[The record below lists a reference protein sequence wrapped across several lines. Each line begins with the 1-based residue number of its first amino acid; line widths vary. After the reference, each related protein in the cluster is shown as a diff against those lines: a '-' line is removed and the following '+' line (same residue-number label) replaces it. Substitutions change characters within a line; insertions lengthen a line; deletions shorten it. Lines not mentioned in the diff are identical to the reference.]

1 MTVLLLLQGHFGQG
15 RKPLNLVEQF
25 LSFGYLLF
33 LPNFLIGLVGVMG
46 LLCFKPA
53 QALYSVVAMPFLVTF
68 RIVSKGENQDALSA
82 TIARCKAEMKSNP
95 LFVYSI
101 EVVIDGDRH
110 FLYEDDPRV
119 SIIRVPDDYQTPK
132 LTRFKARALHYAVMN
147 SKHSDK
153 TWTVYL
159 DEETQPTA
167 SGIQGLCR
175 MISEE
180 EESGRLRV
188 GQGAILY
195 NRTFSS
201 SRFLTLADCIR
212 TGDDFGRYYFQHLI
226 GRPLFGL
233 HGSWVVA
240 RNDIVKSSG
249 GFDVG
254 PHGHITEDAHWAL
267 VLVQNGIQT
276 RWIDGYLEEQSTLS
290 VLDFIRQRARWFTGM
305 KQVAFNAPV
314 KTKWRLPMFFLVTIW
329 AVGPFAVGYM
339 IGNVFLGF
347 RPPMLAQIPINFSF
361 LYLISAYLIG
371 LWTNLNAHG
380 GFRWFELCGWSV
392 VIVLLA
398 PIFGIMEAMGVLWA
412 IFIPQRGFHVVR
424 K

>member
-1 MTVLLLLQGHFGQG
+1 MTVLLLLQSRFNHG
-15 RKPLNLVEQF
+15 RTPLTLVEQF

-33 LPNFLIGLVGVMG
+33 IPNFFIGLIGVIG

-53 QALYSVVAMPFLVTF
+53 QAHHHIAMPFFVTF
-68 RIVSKGENQDALSA
+68 RIVSKGENHDALNA
-82 TIARCKAEMKSNP
+82 TIARCKAEMKMNP
-95 LFVYSI
+95 LFDYSI
-101 EVVIDGDRH
+101 EVVIDGERH
-110 FLYEDDPRV
+110 FPHDDDPLV
-119 SIIRVPDDYQTPK
+119 SVIRVPDDYQTPK
-132 LTRFKARALHYAVMN
+132 HTRFKARALHYAVMN
-147 SKHSDK
+147 SQLGDK

-159 DEETQPTA
+159 DEESQPTA
-167 SGIQGLCR
+167 SGVQGICR

-180 EESGRLRV
+180 ENSGRLRV

-212 TGDDFGRYYFQHLI
+212 TGDDFGRYYFQHLF

-240 RNDIVKSSG
+240 RNDVVKSSG

-254 PHGHITEDAHWAL
+254 PYGHITEDAYWAL
-267 VLVQNGIQT
+267 ILVERGIQT

-290 VLDFIRQRARWFTGM
+290 IFDFIRQRARWFTGM
-305 KQVAFNAPV
+305 RQVAFNVPV
-314 KTKWRLPMFFLVTIW
+314 KTLWRMPMLFLVAIW
-329 AVGPFAVGYM
+329 VLAPISISYT
-339 IGNVFLGF
+339 IGNIFWGF
-347 RPPMLAQIPINFSF
+347 KPPILAQVPINFSF
-361 LYLISAYLIG
+361 LYILCAYLIG
-371 LWTNLNAHG
+371 LWTNLKEHG

-392 VIVLLA
+392 AIVLLA
-398 PIFGIMEAMGVLWA
+398 PIFGLLEATGVLWA
-412 IFIPQRGFHVVR
+412 IFFPQRGFHVVR